1 MLTHTVLFPLWH
13 LSWLNSTVHIILFFS
28 WINYP
33 LVLYLYWICF
43 SFRGEVSIL
52 ETKNGARIPHQYTA
66 GDVLHSKSPIFAY
79 TSGKEFLII
88 NFSFIFYYYFFFYHI
103 KNVQYSTWK
112 IYYENG
118 EGHLTLMFY
127 TTGHEIAPNTV
138 ANATKIIVLATKIQ
152 KLVTKM
158 VTRTLWVFYIL
169 HWCILQLNE
178 ALK

>member
-88 NFSFIFYYYFFFYHI
+88 NFSFIFYYFFFTI
-103 KNVQYSTWK
+103 SKMYSIQLEKFIMKMVRAIWPWCGGSGRK
-112 IYYENG
+112 WGQEDD
-118 EGHLTLMFY
+118 
-127 TTGHEIAPNTV
+127 
-138 ANATKIIVLATKIQ
+138 VLATS
-152 KLVTKM
+152 
-158 VTRTLWVFYIL
+158 
-169 HWCILQLNE
+169 
-178 ALK
+178 

>member
-13 LSWLNSTVHIILFFS
+13 LSWLNSTAHIILFFS

-33 LVLYLYWICF
+33 LVLHLYWICF

-88 NFSFIFYYYFFFYHI
+88 NLSFIFYYLPYQKCTVFNL
-103 KNVQYSTWK
+103 KNLVWK
-112 IYYENG
+112 WWGPSDLGVLYVEVGSRGWCTCN
-118 EGHLTLMFY
+118 
-127 TTGHEIAPNTV
+127 
-138 ANATKIIVLATKIQ
+138 IITDQ
-152 KLVTKM
+152 
-158 VTRTLWVFYIL
+158 
-169 HWCILQLNE
+169 
-178 ALK
+178 